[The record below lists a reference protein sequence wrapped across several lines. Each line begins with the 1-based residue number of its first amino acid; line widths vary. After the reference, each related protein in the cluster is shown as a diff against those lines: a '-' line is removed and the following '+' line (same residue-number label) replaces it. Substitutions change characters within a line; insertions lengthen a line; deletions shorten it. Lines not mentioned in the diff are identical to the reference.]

1 MLGYIDMDLLFSNL
15 CSLNYVAKQNVGDE
29 NQIRSKA
36 SKRKLEKNLLLD
48 PVSKKEAKRKEKK
61 RERGKGGK
69 GRKGE
74 KEQPG
79 CVQIKKLTQNQR
91 HLVTLKELSLMW
103 PIVQV
108 MVFFH
113 L

>member
-1 MLGYIDMDLLFSNL
+1 M
-15 CSLNYVAKQNVGDE
+15 NYVAKQNVGDE

-48 PVSKKEAKRKEKK
+48 PVSKKEAKRKK
-61 RERGKGGK
+61 RERGKGG
-69 GRKGE
+69 KGE

-108 MVFFH
+108 MVFFY

>member
-1 MLGYIDMDLLFSNL
+1 M
-15 CSLNYVAKQNVGDE
+15 NYVAKQNVGDE

-48 PVSKKEAKRKEKK
+48 PVSKKEAKRKRQKEKK
-61 RERGKGGK
+61 RERGKGG
-69 GRKGE
+69 KGE

-79 CVQIKKLTQNQR
+79 CVQIKKLTQNQC